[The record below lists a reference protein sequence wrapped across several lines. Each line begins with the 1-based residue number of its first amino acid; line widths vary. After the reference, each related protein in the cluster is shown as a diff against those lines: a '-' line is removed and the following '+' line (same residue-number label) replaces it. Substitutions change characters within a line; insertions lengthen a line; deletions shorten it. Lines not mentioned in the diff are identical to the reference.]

1 MKLEK
6 REITL
11 NERDSLL
18 DMYFWERSIENE
30 YKQGAKFAERKET
43 ELLLSQAAQETAQ
56 DAERMLM
63 LLEKATKNKGSL
75 LWQSE
80 DDE

>member
-18 DMYFWERSIENE
+18 DMYFCAQALQTE
-30 YKQGAKFAERKET
+30 YEKSAKLSERKET
-43 ELLLSQAAQETAQ
+43 ELVLRQLSQE
-56 DAERMLM
+56 AEKDRERLYT
-63 LLEKATKNKGSL
+63 LLLKSEKNKGTL
-75 LWQSE
+75 LWRSE
-80 DDE
+80 SEK

>member
-18 DMYFWERSIENE
+18 DMYFFERLLEKE
-30 YKQGAKFAERKET
+30 YAFGAKMAERKET
-43 ELLLSQAAQETAQ
+43 ERVLAQAET
-56 DAERMLM
+56 DAHAIAESVYSLV
-63 LLEKATKNKGSL
+63 EKSEKTKGGR
-75 LWQSE
+75 LWKE
-80 DDE
+80 DESF

>member
-18 DMYFWERSIENE
+18 DMYFFERLLEKE
-30 YKQGAKFAERKET
+30 YAFGVVMAERKET
-43 ELLLSQAAQETAQ
+43 ERVLAQAET
-56 DAERMLM
+56 DAHAIAESVYSLV
-63 LLEKATKNKGSL
+63 EKSEKNKGGL
-75 LWQSE
+75 LWKE
-80 DDE
+80 DESF

>member
-18 DMYFWERSIENE
+18 DMYFWEKSIQTE
-30 YKQGAKFAERKET
+30 YEKGAKRSERKET
-43 ELLLSQAAQETAQ
+43 ELTLSQLSQE
-56 DAERMLM
+56 AEADRECLYA
-63 LLEKATKNKGSL
+63 LLLKSEKNKGAL
-75 LWQSE
+75 LWSSNE
-80 DDE
+80 EK

>member
-30 YKQGAKFAERKET
+30 YKQGAKLAERKET
-43 ELLLSQAAQETAQ
+43 ELVLSQAAGETAQ
-56 DAERMLM
+56 DVERVLT
-63 LLEKATKNKGSL
+63 LLRKSAKNKGSL
-75 LWQSE
+75 LWKAE
-80 DDE
+80 DGE

>member
-18 DMYFWERSIENE
+18 DMYFCAQALQTE
-30 YKQGAKFAERKET
+30 YDKGAKLSERKET
-43 ELLLSQAAQETAQ
+43 EKEIVFTVTIP
-56 DAERMLM
+56 
-63 LLEKATKNKGSL
+63 KT
-75 LWQSE
+75 
-80 DDE
+80 

>member
-18 DMYFWERSIENE
+18 DMYFWERSIETE
-30 YKQGAKFAERKET
+30 YKQGAKLAERKE
-43 ELLLSQAAQETAQ
+43 
-56 DAERMLM
+56 M
-63 LLEKATKNKGSL
+63 SL
-75 LWQSE
+75 C
-80 DDE
+80 

>member
-30 YKQGAKFAERKET
+30 YKQGAKLAERKET
-43 ELLLSQAAQETAQ
+43 ELVLTQAAGETAQ
-56 DAERMLM
+56 DVERMLA
-63 LLEKATKNKGSL
+63 LLRKAAQNKGSL

-80 DDE
+80 NGE

>member
-18 DMYFWERSIENE
+18 DMYFREQALQTE
-30 YKQGAKFAERKET
+30 YEKGAKMSERKET
-43 ELLLSQAAQETAQ
+43 ELALRQLSQE
-56 DAERMLM
+56 AEKDRERLHT
-63 LLEKATKNKGSL
+63 LLLKVEKNKGSL
-75 LWQSE
+75 LWRSE
-80 DDE
+80 EEK

>member
-18 DMYFWERSIENE
+18 DMYFWERSLENE
-30 YKQGAKFAERKET
+30 YKQGAKLAERKET
-43 ELLLSQAAQETAQ
+43 ELVLSQASKEAAEDVET
-56 DAERMLM
+56 MST
-63 LLEKATKNKGSL
+63 LLKKSEKNKGSL
-75 LWQSE
+75 LWDSE
-80 DDE
+80 EQD

>member
-18 DMYFWERSIENE
+18 DMYFFERLLEKAYES
-30 YKQGAKFAERKET
+30 GAKLAERKET
-43 ELLLSQAAQETAQ
+43 GRVLVQAEITARES
-56 DAERMLM
+56 AERVNGLI
-63 LLEKATKNKGSL
+63 EKSEKNKGSL
-75 LWQSE
+75 LWQENESF
-80 DDE
+80 

>member
-18 DMYFWERSIENE
+18 DMYFFERLLEKE
-30 YKQGAKFAERKET
+30 YALGSTKAERKET
-43 ELLLSQAAQETAQ
+43 ERVLAQAETTARESV
-56 DAERMLM
+56 ARVHALI
-63 LLEKATKNKGSL
+63 EKSEKNKGGL
-75 LWQSE
+75 LWRE
-80 DDE
+80 DESF